1 MKTYNILYRSL
12 HLAGLL
18 LVIASCGKDEAVS
31 PAGAESGQS
40 LAVSIIDSG
49 YASAEG
55 PATRAVEDGYITK
68 FSEGDACG
76 LYLLRGGQ
84 TVYSNLKLTAETDAA
99 TGRLVWRPETGK
111 SLAGGLPDE
120 NYYIY
125 YPYQSDMAGKTAA
138 STGATLTD
146 AEFFAPLIDSWQP
159 RKDQSAYE
167 AYAASDLMTAN
178 GSVETGTDNS
188 LTLTFSMAHC
198 MALAVVELP
207 AFGYRFTNKPS
218 IPDYVISGP
227 TEFVSEALPYL
238 ISDGICRYLFHPSA
252 GVELSAYN
260 DRLQCEFSI
269 EIQPDQISGGSYRI
283 YKIDGGRVVKLHTL
297 RVGDFFLADGRLLP
311 YDTDKEKVQAS
322 NVVGIVFQTN
332 PARVGDAEKK
342 VLGGEAH
349 ALVMALKNAAVG
361 VSCWS
366 SAPIES
372 INEYLPSCTSKA
384 LSYNDISGYWNRG
397 QILGAFGSFDENPA
411 LKAADEYNKYYPVPA
426 TTTGWYLPSSGQC
439 WDLLQYL
446 GGCPALADPEEQTNA
461 APGGYENWW
470 KQGDIPASLNKWMA
484 KIDDK
489 DKDIFEAKEAFWT
502 STLCIRQAFYEFSFT
517 TEALYMSYNDK
528 LWDDYWNDFRYFVRP
543 VLAF

>member
-1 MKTYNILYRSL
+1 MKAYNILYRSL

-18 LVIASCGKDEAVS
+18 LVIASCGKDEAVI
-31 PAGAESGQS
+31 PAGEEVGQS
-40 LAVSIIDSG
+40 LTISIIDSG
-49 YASAEG
+49 HASAEG
-55 PATRAVEDGYITK
+55 PATRTVEDGYTTK
-68 FSEGDACG
+68 FSEGDVCG
-76 LYLLRGGQ
+76 LFMFRGGQ
-84 TVYSNLKLTAETDAA
+84 AVYSNLKLTAETDAA

-125 YPYQSDMAGKTAA
+125 YPYQSDMTGKTAA
-138 STGATLTD
+138 STGAALTD

-159 RKDQSAYE
+159 RKDQSSYE

-188 LTLTFSMAHC
+188 LTLTFSMAHR

-207 AFGYRFTNKPS
+207 AFVYRFTNQHS
-218 IPDYVISGP
+218 IPDYVFSSP
-227 TEFVSEALPYL
+227 TEFDSEALPYL
-238 ISDGICRYLFHPSA
+238 ISDGTCRYLFHPSA
-252 GVELSAYN
+252 GMELSAYN
-260 DRLQCEFSI
+260 DSRQCEFSI
-269 EIQPDQISGGSYRI
+269 EIQPDQIAGGSYRL
-283 YKIDGGRVVKLHTL
+283 YKPNGGRVVKLHTL
-297 RVGDFFLADGRLLP
+297 RVGDFFLADGHLLP
-311 YDTDKEKVQAS
+311 YDTDKEKVQTS

-332 PARVGDAEKK
+332 PERVGDAEKK
-342 VLGGEAH
+342 VLGGEVH

-372 INEYLPSCTSKA
+372 INEYLPSCDSKA

-411 LKAADEYNKYYPVPA
+411 LKAVDEYNKYYPVLA

-446 GGCPALADPEEQTNA
+446 GGCPALADPEEQTDA
-461 APGGYENWW
+461 SPRYGNWW

-489 DKDIFEAKEAFWT
+489 DKDIFEDRELFWT
-502 STLCIRQAFYEFSFT
+502 STLCYRQKFCQFSFNT
-517 TEALYMSYNDK
+517 DALYWHSNDK
-528 LWDDYWNDFRYFVRP
+528 LTYESRHLVRP

>member
-1 MKTYNILYRSL
+1 MKAYNILYRLL

-18 LVIASCGKDEAVS
+18 LVIASCGKDEAVM
-31 PAGAESGQS
+31 PAGAEVGQS
-40 LAVSIIDSG
+40 LTISIIDSG
-49 YASAEG
+49 HASAEG
-55 PATRAVEDGYITK
+55 PATRTVEDGYTTK
-68 FSEGDACG
+68 FSEGDVCG
-76 LYLLRGGQ
+76 LFMFRGGQ

-99 TGRLVWRPETGK
+99 TGRLVWKPETGK

-125 YPYQSDMAGKTAA
+125 YPYQSDMTGKTAA
-138 STGATLTD
+138 STDAALTD

-159 RKDQSAYE
+159 RKDQSSYE

-188 LTLTFSMAHC
+188 LTLTFSMAHR

-207 AFGYRFTNKPS
+207 TFVYRFTNKPS

-227 TEFVSEALPYL
+227 TEFDSEALPYL
-238 ISDGICRYLFHPSA
+238 VSDGICRYLFHPSA
-252 GVELSAYN
+252 GMELSAYN
-260 DRLQCEFSI
+260 DSRQCEFSI
-269 EIQPDQISGGSYRI
+269 EIKPDQIAGGSYRL
-283 YKIDGGRVVKLHTL
+283 YKPNGGRVVKLHTL
-297 RVGDFFLADGRLLP
+297 RVGDFFLADGHLLP
-311 YDTDKEKVQAS
+311 YDADKEKVQTS

-361 VSCWS
+361 VTFWITR
-366 SAPIES
+366 PTES
-372 INEYLPSCTSKA
+372 YLPACHSKA
-384 LSYNDISGYWNRG
+384 EGYNDISGYWNSEQMRKACG
-397 QILGAFGSFDENPA
+397 GFSNYPA

-446 GGCPALADPEEQTNA
+446 GGCPALADPAEQTSDA
-461 APGGYENWW
+461 LGYDERLG
-470 KQGDIPASLNKWMA
+470 QGDVPAALNKWMA
-484 KIDDK
+484 KIADK
-489 DKDIFEAKEAFWT
+489 DKHTFASYDNIWT
-502 STLCIRQAFYEFSFT
+502 STWSRSSVHNWDIYAVGVYCRY
-517 TEALYMSYNDK
+517 LYTAI
-528 LWDDYWNDFRYFVRP
+528 DYGRMIVRP

>member
-1 MKTYNILYRSL
+1 MKTYNILYRLL

-99 TGRLVWRPETGK
+99 TGKLVWKPETGK

-125 YPYQSDMAGKTAA
+125 YPYQSDMTGKTAA

-159 RKDQSAYE
+159 RKDQSSYE

-178 GSVETGTDNS
+178 GSVENGTDNS
-188 LTLTFSMAHC
+188 LTLTFSMAHR

-207 AFGYRFTNKPS
+207 AFVYRFTNQHS
-218 IPDYVISGP
+218 IPDYVFSSP
-227 TEFVSEALPYL
+227 TEFDSEALPYL
-238 ISDGICRYLFHPSA
+238 VSDGICRYLFHPSA
-252 GVELSAYN
+252 GMELSAYN
-260 DRLQCEFSI
+260 DSRQCEFSI
-269 EIQPDQISGGSYRI
+269 EIKPNQIAGGSYRL
-283 YKIDGGRVVKLHTL
+283 YKPNGGKVVKLHTL
-297 RVGDFFLADGRLLP
+297 RVGDFFLADGHLLP
-311 YDTDKEKVQAS
+311 YDADNEKVQTS

-372 INEYLPSCTSKA
+372 INEYLPSRTSKA

-446 GGCPALADPEEQTNA
+446 GGCPALADPAEQTDA
-461 APGGYENWW
+461 TPGRYANWW

-484 KIDDK
+484 KIADK
-489 DKDIFEAKEAFWT
+489 DKDIFGGRELFWT
-502 STLCIRQAFYEFSFT
+502 STLCVRQEFCLFSFNT
-517 TEALYMSYNDK
+517 DALYWYSNDE
-528 LWDDYWNDFRYFVRP
+528 LTYESRHLVRP

>member
-138 STGATLTD
+138 STGAALTD

-188 LTLTFSMAHC
+188 LTLTFSMAHR

-269 EIQPDQISGGSYRI
+269 EIQPNQIAGGSYRI

-297 RVGDFFLADGRLLP
+297 RVGDFFLADGHLLP

-332 PARVGDAEKK
+332 PGRVGDAEKK

-349 ALVMALKNAAVG
+349 ALVMALKNAAVD
-361 VSCWS
+361 VTFWITR
-366 SAPIES
+366 PTES
-372 INEYLPSCTSKA
+372 YLPACRSKA
-384 LSYNDISGYWNRG
+384 EGYNDISGYWNSEQMRKACG
-397 QILGAFGSFDENPA
+397 DFSNYPA
-411 LKAADEYNKYYPVPA
+411 LKAVDEYNKYYPVLA

-446 GGCPALADPEEQTNA
+446 GECQALADPAEQTSDA
-461 APGGYENWW
+461 LGYYGR
-470 KQGDIPASLNKWMA
+470 KDQGDVPAALNKWMT
-484 KIDDK
+484 KIADK
-489 DKDIFEAKEAFWT
+489 DKHTFASYDYIWT
-502 STLCIRQAFYEFSFT
+502 STWSESAIHNWYISSAGTVYCQYLFT
-517 TEALYMSYNDK
+517 AV
-528 LWDDYWNDFRYFVRP
+528 DYGRMIVRP

>member
-1 MKTYNILYRSL
+1 MKAYNILYRSL

-18 LVIASCGKDEAVS
+18 LVIASCGKDEAVM
-31 PAGAESGQS
+31 PAGAEVGQT
-40 LAVSIIDSG
+40 LTISIIDSG
-49 YASAEG
+49 HAAAEG
-55 PATRAVEDGYITK
+55 PATRTVEDGYTTK
-68 FSEGDACG
+68 FSEGDVCG
-76 LYLLRGGQ
+76 LFMFRGGQ

-99 TGRLVWRPETGK
+99 TGKLVWKPETGK

-125 YPYQSDMAGKTAA
+125 YPYQSDMTGKTAA

-159 RKDQSAYE
+159 WKDQSSYE

-178 GSVETGTDNS
+178 GSVENGTDNS
-188 LTLTFSMAHC
+188 LTLTFSMAHR

-207 AFGYRFTNKPS
+207 AFVYRFTNQHS
-218 IPDYVISGP
+218 IPDYVFSSP
-227 TEFVSEALPYL
+227 TEFDSEALPYL
-238 ISDGICRYLFHPSA
+238 ISDGTCRYLFHPSA
-252 GVELSAYN
+252 GMELSAYN
-260 DRLQCEFSI
+260 DSRQCEFSI
-269 EIQPDQISGGSYRI
+269 EIQPNQIAGGSYRL
-283 YKIDGGRVVKLHTL
+283 YKPNGGRVVKLHTL
-297 RVGDFFLADGRLLP
+297 QVGDFFLADGHLLP
-311 YDTDKEKVQAS
+311 YDADNEKVQTS

-332 PARVGDAEKK
+332 PARIGDAEKK

-366 SAPIES
+366 SAPIGS

-446 GGCPALADPEEQTNA
+446 GGCPALADQAEQTDA
-461 APGGYENWW
+461 TTGGYENWW
-470 KQGDIPASLNKWMA
+470 KQGDIPASLNKWIA

-489 DKDIFEAKEAFWT
+489 DKDIFEGKESFWT
-502 STLCIRQAFYEFSFT
+502 STLCFGQAFYRFSFNT
-517 TEALYMSYNDK
+517 DALYMLNAEK
-528 LWDDYWNDFRYFVRP
+528 LWNEYGYDTRYLVRP

>member
-18 LVIASCGKDEAVS
+18 LVIASCGKDEAVM
-31 PAGAESGQS
+31 PAGAEVGQA
-40 LAVSIIDSG
+40 LTISIIDSG
-49 YASAEG
+49 HASAEG
-55 PATRAVEDGYITK
+55 PATRTVEDGYTTK
-68 FSEGDACG
+68 FSEGDVCG
-76 LYLLRGGQ
+76 LFMFRGGQ
-84 TVYSNLKLTAETDAA
+84 AVYSNLKLTAETDAA
-99 TGRLVWRPETGK
+99 TGKLVWKPETGK

-125 YPYQSDMAGKTAA
+125 YPYQSDMTGKTAA

-159 RKDQSAYE
+159 QKDQSAYE

-188 LTLTFSMAHC
+188 LTLTFSMAHH

-227 TEFVSEALPYL
+227 TEFDSEALPYL

-269 EIQPDQISGGSYRI
+269 EIQPNQISGGSYRI

-297 RVGDFFLADGRLLP
+297 RVGDFFLADGHLLP

-372 INEYLPSCTSKA
+372 INEYLPSRTSKA

-397 QILGAFGSFDENPA
+397 QILGAFGSFDENPT

-461 APGGYENWW
+461 APGVYENWW

-489 DKDIFEAKEAFWT
+489 DKDIFGGRELFWT
-502 STLCIRQAFYEFSFT
+502 STLCVRQEFCLFSFNT
-517 TEALYMSYNDK
+517 DALYWYSNDE
-528 LWDDYWNDFRYFVRP
+528 LTYESRHLVRP

>member
-1 MKTYNILYRSL
+1 MKAYNILYRSL

-18 LVIASCGKDEAVS
+18 LVIASCGKDEAVM
-31 PAGAESGQS
+31 PAGAEVGKS
-40 LAVSIIDSG
+40 LTISIIDSG
-49 YASAEG
+49 HASAEG
-55 PATRAVEDGYITK
+55 PATRTVEDGYTTK
-68 FSEGDACG
+68 FSEGDECG
-76 LYLLRGGQ
+76 LFMFRGGQ

-99 TGRLVWRPETGK
+99 TGRLVWKPETGK

-138 STGATLTD
+138 STGAALTD

-159 RKDQSAYE
+159 RKDQSSYE

-178 GSVETGTDNS
+178 GSVEPGTDNS
-188 LTLTFSMAHC
+188 LILTFSMAHR

-227 TEFVSEALPYL
+227 TEFDSEALPYL
-238 ISDGICRYLFHPSA
+238 ISDGTCRYLFHPSA
-252 GVELSAYN
+252 GMELAAYN
-260 DRLQCEFSI
+260 DSRQCEFSI
-269 EIQPDQISGGSYRI
+269 EIQPDQIAGGSYRL
-283 YKIDGGRVVKLHTL
+283 YKPNGGRVVKLHTL
-297 RVGDFFLADGRLLP
+297 RVGDFFLADGHLLP
-311 YDTDKEKVQAS
+311 YDADNEKVQTS

-349 ALVMALKNAAVG
+349 ALVMALKNAAVD
-361 VSCWS
+361 VTFWITR
-366 SAPIES
+366 PTES
-372 INEYLPSCTSKA
+372 YLPDCHSKA
-384 LSYNDISGYWNRG
+384 EGYNDISGYWNSEQMRKACG
-397 QILGAFGSFDENPA
+397 DFSSYPA

-446 GGCPALADPEEQTNA
+446 GGCPALADPAEQTSDA
-461 APGGYENWW
+461 LGYDERLG
-470 KQGDIPASLNKWMA
+470 QGDVPAALNKWMA
-484 KIDDK
+484 KIADK
-489 DKDIFEAKEAFWT
+489 DKHTFTSDDNIWT
-502 STLCIRQAFYEFSFT
+502 STWSRSSVHNWAIYAGGVFCRYLYSAIDYES
-517 TEALYMSYNDK
+517 MI
-528 LWDDYWNDFRYFVRP
+528 VRP

>member
-1 MKTYNILYRSL
+1 MKAYNILYRSL

-18 LVIASCGKDEAVS
+18 LVIASCGKDEAVM
-31 PAGAESGQS
+31 PAGAEVGQS
-40 LAVSIIDSG
+40 LTISIIDSG
-49 YASAEG
+49 HASAEG
-55 PATRAVEDGYITK
+55 PATRMVEDGYTTK
-68 FSEGDACG
+68 FSEGDVCG
-76 LYLLRGGQ
+76 LFMFRGGQ
-84 TVYSNLKLTAETDAA
+84 TVYSNLKLTAETDAV
-99 TGRLVWRPETGK
+99 TGKLVWKPETGK

-120 NYYIY
+120 TYYIY
-125 YPYQSDMAGKTAA
+125 YPYQSDMTGKTAA
-138 STGATLTD
+138 STGAALTD

-159 RKDQSAYE
+159 RKDQSSYE

-188 LTLTFSMAHC
+188 LTLTFSMAHR

-207 AFGYRFTNKPS
+207 AFVYRFTNQHS

-227 TEFVSEALPYL
+227 TEFDSEALPYL
-238 ISDGICRYLFHPSA
+238 ISDGTCRYLFHPSA
-252 GVELSAYN
+252 GMELSAYN
-260 DRLQCEFSI
+260 DSRQCEFSI
-269 EIQPDQISGGSYRI
+269 EIQPNQIAGGSYRL
-283 YKIDGGRVVKLHTL
+283 YKPNGGRVVKLHTL
-297 RVGDFFLADGRLLP
+297 RVGDFFLADGHLLP
-311 YDTDKEKVQAS
+311 YDTDKEKVQTS

-372 INEYLPSCTSKA
+372 INEYLPSCDSKA

-397 QILGAFGSFDENPA
+397 QILGAFGSFDENPT
-411 LKAADEYNKYYPVPA
+411 LKAADEYNIYYPVPA

-446 GGCPALADPEEQTNA
+446 GGCPALADPEEQTDA
-461 APGGYENWW
+461 APRYGNWW
-470 KQGDIPASLNKWMA
+470 KQGDIPASLNKWVA

-489 DKDIFEAKEAFWT
+489 DKDIFEAKELFWT
-502 STLCIRQAFYEFSFT
+502 STLCYRQKFCEFSFNT
-517 TEALYMSYNDK
+517 DALYWNSSDK
-528 LWDDYWNDFRYFVRP
+528 LTYEFRHLVRP

>member
-1 MKTYNILYRSL
+1 MKAYNILYRSL

-18 LVIASCGKDEAVS
+18 LVIASCGKDEAVM
-31 PAGAESGQS
+31 PAGAEVGQS
-40 LAVSIIDSG
+40 LTISIIDSG
-49 YASAEG
+49 HASAEG
-55 PATRAVEDGYITK
+55 PATRTVEDGYTTK
-68 FSEGDACG
+68 FSEGDVCG
-76 LYLLRGGQ
+76 LFMFRGGQ
-84 TVYSNLKLTAETDAA
+84 AVYSNLKLTAETDAA
-99 TGRLVWRPETGK
+99 TGRLVWKPETGK

-188 LTLTFSMAHC
+188 LTLTFSMTHR

-207 AFGYRFTNKPS
+207 AFVYRFTNQHS

-227 TEFVSEALPYL
+227 TEFDSEALPCL
-238 ISDGICRYLFHPSA
+238 ISDGTCRYLFHPSA
-252 GVELSAYN
+252 GMELSAYN
-260 DRLQCEFSI
+260 DSRQCEFSI
-269 EIQPDQISGGSYRI
+269 EIQPNQIAGGSYRL
-283 YKIDGGRVVKLHTL
+283 YKPNGGRVVKLHTL
-297 RVGDFFLADGRLLP
+297 QVGDFFLADGHLLP

-349 ALVMALKNAAVG
+349 ALVMALKNAAVD
-361 VSCWS
+361 VTFWITR
-366 SAPIES
+366 PTES
-372 INEYLPSCTSKA
+372 YLPTCRSKA
-384 LSYNDISGYWNRG
+384 DGYNDISGYWNSERMRKACG
-397 QILGAFGSFDENPA
+397 DFSNYPA

-446 GGCPALADPEEQTNA
+446 GGCPALADPAEQTSDA
-461 APGGYENWW
+461 LGYDERLG
-470 KQGDIPASLNKWMA
+470 QGDVPAALNKWMA
-484 KIDDK
+484 KIADK
-489 DKDIFEAKEAFWT
+489 DKHTFASYDNIWT
-502 STLCIRQAFYEFSFT
+502 STWTNRPAVHNWDIYAGGVFCRYLFT
-517 TEALYMSYNDK
+517 AIEYGRMI
-528 LWDDYWNDFRYFVRP
+528 VRP

>member
-68 FSEGDACG
+68 FSEGDTCG

-99 TGRLVWRPETGK
+99 TGKLVWKPETGK

-146 AEFFAPLIDSWQP
+146 AEFFAPLIGSWQP
-159 RKDQSAYE
+159 RKDQSSYE

-188 LTLTFSMAHC
+188 LTLTFSMAHR

-207 AFGYRFTNKPS
+207 AFVYRFTNKPS

-227 TEFVSEALPYL
+227 TEFDSKALPYL

-252 GVELSAYN
+252 GVEFSAYN

-269 EIQPDQISGGSYRI
+269 EIQPNQISGGSYRI

-297 RVGDFFLADGRLLP
+297 RVGDFFLADGHLLP
-311 YDTDKEKVQAS
+311 YDADKEKVQAS

-349 ALVMALKNAAVG
+349 ALVMALKNAAVD
-361 VSCWS
+361 VTFWITIPTE
-366 SAPIES
+366 A
-372 INEYLPSCTSKA
+372 YLPACRSKA
-384 LSYNDISGYWNRG
+384 EGYNDISGYWNSEQVRKACG
-397 QILGAFGSFDENPA
+397 DFSNYPA
-411 LKAADEYNKYYPVPA
+411 LKAVDEYNKYYPVLA

-446 GGCPALADPEEQTNA
+446 GGCPALADPAEQTSDA
-461 APGGYENWW
+461 LGYNQR
-470 KQGDIPASLNKWMA
+470 KDQGDVPAALNKWMA
-484 KIDDK
+484 KIADK
-489 DKDIFEAKEAFWT
+489 DKHTFASSDNIWT
-502 STLCIRQAFYEFSFT
+502 STWCESTIHNWYISSAGYIYCRYLFT
-517 TEALYMSYNDK
+517 AV
-528 LWDDYWNDFRYFVRP
+528 DYGRMIVRP